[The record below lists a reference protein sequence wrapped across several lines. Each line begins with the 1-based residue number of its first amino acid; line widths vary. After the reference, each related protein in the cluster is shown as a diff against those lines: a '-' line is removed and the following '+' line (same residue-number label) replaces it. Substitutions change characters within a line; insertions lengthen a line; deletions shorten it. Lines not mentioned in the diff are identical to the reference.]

1 MVSLTPL
8 EVSMKSM
15 IFAVALFLNANVA
28 MALSEVPDC
37 AAQAESYV
45 TGAGWTHPAVLQY
58 VTHEGVLVYEVRTTQ
73 DAGDGAYEV
82 LVDESCRLISV
93 RNLWSE

>member
-1 MVSLTPL
+1 
-8 EVSMKSM
+8 MKSM
-15 IFAVALFLNANVA
+15 ILTIALFLNTNAA
-28 MALSEVPDC
+28 MALSNVPDC
-37 AAQAESYV
+37 AAQAEGYV

-73 DAGDGAYEV
+73 DGGDAAYEV
-82 LVDESCRLISV
+82 AVDENCKLISV

>member
-45 TGAGWTHPAVLQY
+45 TGG
-58 VTHEGVLVYEVRTTQ
+58 R
-73 DAGDGAYEV
+73 DD
-82 LVDESCRLISV
+82 R
-93 RNLWSE
+93 

>member
-1 MVSLTPL
+1 
-8 EVSMKSM
+8 MKSI
-15 IFAVALFLNANVA
+15 IFAVAMILNANVA

-73 DAGDGAYEV
+73 DGGDGAYEV
-82 LVDESCRLISV
+82 LVDESCKLISV